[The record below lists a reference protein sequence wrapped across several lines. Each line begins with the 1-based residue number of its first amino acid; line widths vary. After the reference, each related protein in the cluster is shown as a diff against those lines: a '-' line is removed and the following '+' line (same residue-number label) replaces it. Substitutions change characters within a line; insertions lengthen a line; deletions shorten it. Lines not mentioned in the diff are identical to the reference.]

1 MTNWR
6 GPAMLEAPEHA
17 WQSAQAL
24 AAQGQFAAAIERL
37 TLSNRQQRCTAW
49 ESALAQWRYQAF
61 AQTSPRSVG
70 ASTGAEVASL
80 PLTEPGRLPQIDAAQ
95 LNASVLRRGIQQHG
109 ALLVRG
115 LLDEPRAL
123 DLAAGISH
131 AIAACRAAQLSADT
145 GAEADGWYRRLALD
159 DSCEIAQARPWVES
173 AGGVWLADSPRL
185 LAQYLD
191 LLEQRGVVQAIA
203 GYFGERPMLSVGK
216 STLRCV
222 PHDIRLS
229 DWHQD
234 GAFLG
239 TEIRSVNLWLSLS
252 HCGVEASGLDL
263 LPRRLDRIVQTGTP
277 GANFEWSV
285 SPALVDQLAGE
296 HAIES
301 PVFAPGDALLFDH
314 YLLHRTGIPAGIAR
328 DRYAIEAWFFAPAAY
343 PAQQAPL
350 YI

>member
-1 MTNWR
+1 
-6 GPAMLEAPEHA
+6 MLETSVQA
-17 WQSAQAL
+17 WQGAQAL
-24 AAQGQFAAAIERL
+24 AARGDFAAAIERL
-37 TLSNRQQRCTAW
+37 TISNREQRRATW
-49 ESALAQWRYQAF
+49 EHTLAQWRYQAF
-61 AQTSPRSVG
+61 AQAPPRSAG
-70 ASTGAEVASL
+70 AAANRPTPSP
-80 PLTEPGRLPQIDAAQ
+80 PLCAPGRLPQIDACQ
-95 LNASVLRRGIQQHG
+95 LDASVLARGIQQHG

-115 LLDEPRAL
+115 LLDESRAR
-123 DLAAGISH
+123 DLAAGV
-131 AIAACRAAQLSADT
+131 AQALAASRAVPQAADAMPDT
-145 GAEADGWYRRLALD
+145 DGWYRRLAMEP
-159 DSCEIAQARPWVES
+159 SCEIAQARPWVES

-185 LAQYLD
+185 LAAYLD

-222 PHDIRLS
+222 PRDIRLS

-252 HCGVEASGLDL
+252 HCGVDASGLDL
-263 LPRRLDRIVQTGTP
+263 LPRRLQHILPTGTP

-296 HAIES
+296 QAIES

-314 YLLHRTGIPAGIAR
+314 YLLHRTGIPAGITN
-328 DRYAIEAWFFAPAAY
+328 DRYAIEAWFFAPAGY